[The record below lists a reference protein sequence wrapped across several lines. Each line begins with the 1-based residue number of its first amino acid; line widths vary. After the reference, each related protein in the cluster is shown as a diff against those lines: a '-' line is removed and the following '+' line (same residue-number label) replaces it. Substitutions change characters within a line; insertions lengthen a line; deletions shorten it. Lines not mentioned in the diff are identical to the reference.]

1 MAGSDIL
8 RLENLVTEIASD
20 QGAVRVVDGVN
31 LSVRQ
36 GRTLGLVG
44 ESGSGKSLTCL
55 SVLGLLPPGGRIAAG
70 RVLFQG
76 EDLARKTQ
84 KALSRYR
91 GARIGTILQDPM
103 TSLNPLLTIGDQV
116 GEMFRYHHN
125 IRSAAERRRRAIA
138 VMEQVRIPAAAERL
152 NAYPHQFSGGMRQR
166 IAIAMSIAGDPD
178 LIIAD
183 EPTTALDVTIR
194 LQILQLLRDI
204 QRARGTAIL
213 LVTHD
218 LHAVARFCDDVAVM
232 YAGRIVEQGPVG
244 AVFARPAHPY
254 TAGLIAAVPRIA
266 ALPDRLPTI
275 PGQPPRPGEAAEGCA
290 FFPRCARAAAEC
302 AAVVPEPRAV
312 GAGRAVSCFAPHL
325 QAEAAE

>member
-1 MAGSDIL
+1 MADDVL

-20 QGAVRVVDGVN
+20 QATVRVVDGVSV
-31 LSVRQ
+31 SVRR

-55 SVLGLLPPGGRIAAG
+55 SILGLLPAGGRVASG
-70 RVLFQG
+70 RILFRG
-76 EDLARKTQ
+76 EDLAGMSQRN
-84 KALSRYR
+84 LSRYR
-91 GARIGTILQDPM
+91 GTGIGTILQDPM
-103 TSLNPLLTIGDQV
+103 TSLNPLLTIGDQI
-116 GEMFRYHHN
+116 GEVFRYHHG
-125 IRSAAERRRRAIA
+125 ISSAAERRRRAVA

-166 IAIAMSIAGDPD
+166 IAIAMSIAADPG

-204 QRARGTAIL
+204 QRERGTAIL

-232 YAGRIVEQGPVG
+232 YAGRIVEQGPV
-244 AVFARPAHPY
+244 AEVFARPAHPY
-254 TAGLIAAVPRIA
+254 TVGLVAAVPRIA
-266 ALPDRLPTI
+266 VIPERLATI
-275 PGQPPRPGEAAEGCA
+275 PGQPPRPGESVQGCA
-290 FFPRCARAAAEC
+290 FAPRCARASAGCLPASP
-302 AAVVPEPRAV
+302 APRSIAP
-312 GAGRAVSCFAPHL
+312 GRSVACIAPHL
-325 QAEAAE
+325 LAEAAE

>member
-1 MAGSDIL
+1 MSDDIL
-8 RLENLVTEIASD
+8 RLEHLVTEIASETSV
-20 QGAVRVVDGVN
+20 VRVVDDVS
-31 LSVRQ
+31 LVARR

-55 SVLGLLPPGGRIAAG
+55 SVLGLLPAGGRIASG
-70 RVLFQG
+70 RILFRG
-76 EDLARKTQ
+76 EDLAGKSQRELTH
-84 KALSRYR
+84 YR
-91 GARIGTILQDPM
+91 GTGIGTVLQDPM
-103 TSLNPLLTIGDQV
+103 TSLNPLLTIGDQI
-116 GEMFRYHHN
+116 GEMFRYHHG
-125 IRSAAERRRRAIA
+125 IRSASERRRRAIA

-166 IAIAMSIAGDPD
+166 IAIAMAIAGEPD

-204 QRARGTAIL
+204 QMARGTAML

-244 AVFARPAHPY
+244 DVFARPAHPY
-254 TAGLIAAVPRIA
+254 TAGLVAAVPRIRNIR
-266 ALPDRLPTI
+266 DRLATI
-275 PGQPPRPGEAAEGCA
+275 PGQPPRPGEIAAGCA
-290 FFPRCARAAAEC
+290 FAPRCGRAIGGC
-302 AAVVPEPRAV
+302 TAAVPEFRRF
-312 GAGRAVSCFAPHL
+312 GGGRSVACIAPGL
-325 QAEAAE
+325 LAEAAE